1 MDDYDP
7 GKPQPGSMQRL
18 VAEIKG
24 FFTSKS
30 ATMKAG
36 SQPRPLCIEVK
47 SVAEKAAELLV
58 TQKLLDQILK
68 TPGNLIALETTHVN
82 DALVQFRTLAMRT
95 GTSMYLWEPDGGI
108 SSLRES
114 GLRVPGSKRITDALR
129 YVLQSMHFGVYI
141 FTSFEDHLK
150 PPDTVLLRRI
160 SRIHTGNE
168 RKILFLGANLSVP
181 EEIESA
187 LQRLNPDSEVRTPPR
202 LRDGRWVS

>member
-18 VAEIKG
+18 GAEIKG
-24 FFTSKS
+24 FFTSES
-30 ATMKAG
+30 ATMNLRLR
-36 SQPRPLCIEVK
+36 PRPLCAEVNC
-47 SVAEKAAELLV
+47 VAEKAAELLV

-181 EEIESA
+181 EEIEGA